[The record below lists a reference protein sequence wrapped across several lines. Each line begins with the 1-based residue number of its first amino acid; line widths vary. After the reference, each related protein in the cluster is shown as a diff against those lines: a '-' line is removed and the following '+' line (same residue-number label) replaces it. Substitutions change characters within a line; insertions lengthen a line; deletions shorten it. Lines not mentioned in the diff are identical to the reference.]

1 MNEADTAQRAGALT
15 PETQARI
22 AKLVEDSPPL
32 SADLRERLT
41 QLLKSRRPQAG

>member
-1 MNEADTAQRAGALT
+1 MDTAQRSALT

-41 QLLKSRRPQAG
+41 LLLKARRSQTG